1 MKCRIA
7 DFNIELFCRGR
18 GLKTSCQPYLSDFD
32 NADFTVKVTDEDI
45 EEESRLQY
53 EEFSKSYLES
63 VAACR
68 KLCSLLPEKDAFVLH
83 AATFEA
89 KGRGIAFLAKSGTG
103 KSTHMLL
110 WKQLLGDDF
119 HIVNGDKP
127 IVRIIDG
134 LPYAYG
140 TPWCGKEGW
149 SDNRE
154 VALTD
159 LCFIKRSEENK
170 TVKLDKGEAVKAL
183 IRQVVMPEE
192 TEKVIKIIEML
203 DKTVKHCNVWEIY
216 CNTDISAAEVSVK
229 AILEEIKNEV

>member
-18 GLKTSCQPYLSDFD
+18 GLKTSCQPYLADFD
-32 NADFTVKVTDEDI
+32 DADFTFRVTDEDI

-68 KLCSLLPEKDAFVLH
+68 KLCSMLPEKEGFILH

-89 KGRGIAFLAKSGTG
+89 KGKGIAFLAKSGTG

-110 WKQLLGDDF
+110 WQRLLCEDF
-119 HIVNGDKP
+119 HIINGDKP

-140 TPWCGKEGW
+140 TPWCGKEGLA
-149 SDNRE
+149 DNRA
-154 VALTD
+154 VLLTD

-170 TVKLDKGEAVKAL
+170 VVRLDKGEAVNML
-183 IRQVVMPEE
+183 LRQIVMPKGN
-192 TEKVIKIIEML
+192 EKLVKIIQML
-203 DKTVKHCNVWEIY
+203 DTVVNKCNIWEIY
-216 CNTDISAAEVSVK
+216 CNTDISAGETSIK
-229 AILEEIKNEV
+229 AILGEKLNET